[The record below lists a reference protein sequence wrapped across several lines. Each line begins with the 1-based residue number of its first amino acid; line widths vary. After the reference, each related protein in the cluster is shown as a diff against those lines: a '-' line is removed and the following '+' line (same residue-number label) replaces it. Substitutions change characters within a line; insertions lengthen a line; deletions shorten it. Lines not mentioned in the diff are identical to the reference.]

1 MNNKCKDCFYY
12 TQNLKISECRHSHSI
27 YFPYWDDIY
36 EDKDCPEFVNREEK
50 YAEIK
55 KDIEKFIYDNKQ
67 ILNIQNDMLGI
78 GEKVYIVVDNKLK
91 FDAHNV
97 MEHWYAQD
105 DIIIRCPIFGVMYM
119 EDGTKLYNIKINGD
133 VYQIPCYD
141 SYCETKR
148 SNDLKYIN
156 RTTEGTTVVK
166 YGKLEVNPNGD
177 YQEVLTNTDYFAF
190 YDYKDA
196 VKRFRWLFKFRF
208 MKIKDE
214 LDNLIKNMN
223 MTIDYLDEDISVD
236 TNEYNEAVRKSL
248 VAQYGGCCDNG

>member
-1 MNNKCKDCFYY
+1 MERQLPIFRRCG
-12 TQNLKISECRHSHSI
+12 
-27 YFPYWDDIY
+27 
-36 EDKDCPEFVNREEK
+36 V
-50 YAEIK
+50 
-55 KDIEKFIYDNKQ
+55 
-67 ILNIQNDMLGI
+67 
-78 GEKVYIVVDNKLK
+78 GEKVYIVLDNKLK

-105 DIIIRCPIFGVMYM
+105 DIIIRCPIIGVMFM

-141 SYCETKR
+141 SYCRTKR
-148 SNDLKYIN
+148 TNDLTIIN
-156 RTTEGTTVVK
+156 QTTEGSKVVK

-196 VKRFRWLFKFRF
+196 VKRFRWMFKFRF

-223 MTIDYLDEDISVD
+223 MAIDYLDDDISVD
-236 TNEYNEAVRKSL
+236 TDEYNEAVKKSYPGFFDDIISL
-248 VAQYGGCCDNG
+248 GAKVELK

>member
-12 TQNLKISECRHSHSI
+12 THNLKTSECRHYKSI
-27 YFPYWDDIY
+27 YFPRWY
-36 EDKDCPEFVNREEK
+36 ELHEDEDCPEFVDREEK
-50 YAEIK
+50 YAVIK
-55 KDIEKFIYDNKQ
+55 KDIEKFISDNKQ

-78 GEKVYIVVDNKLK
+78 GEKVYIVLDNKLK

-105 DIIIRCPIFGVMYM
+105 DIIIRCPIIGVMYM

-141 SYCETKR
+141 SYCETKK
-148 SNDLKYIN
+148 SNDLKCIN
-156 RTTEGTTVVK
+156 QTSEGTTVVQ
-166 YGKLEVNPNGD
+166 YGKIEVNPNGD

-196 VKRFRWLFKFRF
+196 VKRFRYLFKHRF

-236 TNEYNEAVRKSL
+236 TDEYNEAVRKSL

>member
-12 TQNLKISECRHSHSI
+12 THNLKTSECRHSHSI
-27 YFPYWDDIY
+27 YFPYWDELY
-36 EDKDCPEFVNREEK
+36 EDKDCPEFVDREEK

-55 KDIEKFIYDNKQ
+55 KDIEKFISDNKQ

-78 GEKVYIVVDNKLK
+78 GEKVYVVLDNKLK

-105 DIIIRCPIFGVMYM
+105 DIIIRCPIIGAMFM

-141 SYCETKR
+141 SYCETKK

-156 RTTEGTTVVK
+156 QTTEGTTVVK

-223 MTIDYLDEDISVD
+223 MAIDYLDDDISVD
-236 TNEYNEAVRKSL
+236 TDEYNEAVRKSL

>member
-12 TQNLKISECRHSHSI
+12 THNLKTSECRHSHSI
-27 YFPYWDDIY
+27 YFPHWDELHGD
-36 EDKDCPEFVNREEK
+36 EDCPEFVDRKEK
-50 YAEIK
+50 YDEIK
-55 KDIEKFIYDNKQ
+55 KDIEKFISDNKQ
-67 ILNIQNDMLGI
+67 ILNIQNNMLGI
-78 GEKVYIVVDNKLK
+78 GKNVYIVLDNKLK

-105 DIIIRCPIFGVMYM
+105 DIIIRCPIIGVMFM

-133 VYQIPCYD
+133 IYQIPCYD
-141 SYCETKR
+141 SYCETKK
-148 SNDLKYIN
+148 SNDLKCIN
-156 RTTEGTTVVK
+156 QTTEGTTVVK

-223 MTIDYLDEDISVD
+223 MAIDYLDDDISVD
-236 TNEYNEAVRKSL
+236 TDEYNEAVKKS
-248 VAQYGGCCDNG
+248 YGDKYGYTEG

>member
-1 MNNKCKDCFYY
+1 MLFKSIIE
-12 TQNLKISECRHSHSI
+12 KIAE
-27 YFPYWDDIY
+27 DDNISY
-36 EDKDCPEFVNREEK
+36 EEAEK
-50 YAEIK
+50 YIK
-55 KDIEKFIYDNKQ
+55 K

-78 GEKVYIVVDNKLK
+78 GEKVYIVLENKLK

-105 DIIIRCPIFGVMYM
+105 DIIIRCPIIGVMFM

-141 SYCETKR
+141 SYCKTKK
-148 SNDLKYIN
+148 SNDLKCIN
-156 RTTEGTTVVK
+156 QTTEGTTVVK
-166 YGKLEVNPNGD
+166 YGKLGVNPNGDD

-196 VKRFRWLFKFRF
+196 VKRFRYLFKHRF

-223 MTIDYLDEDISVD
+223 MAIDYLDDDISVD
-236 TNEYNEAVRKSL
+236 TDEYNEAVRKSL
-248 VAQYGGCCDNG
+248 VVQYGGCCDNG

>member
-1 MNNKCKDCFYY
+1 MLFKSIIEKIAKDD
-12 TQNLKISECRHSHSI
+12 NIS
-27 YFPYWDDIY
+27 Y
-36 EDKDCPEFVNREEK
+36 EEAEK
-50 YAEIK
+50 Y
-55 KDIEKFIYDNKQ
+55 IEK
-67 ILNIQNDMLGI
+67 ILNIQNNMLGI
-78 GEKVYIVVDNKLK
+78 GKNVYIVLDNKLK

-105 DIIIRCPIFGVMYM
+105 DIIIRCPIINVMFM

-133 VYQIPCYD
+133 VYQIPCFD
-141 SYCETKR
+141 SYCETKK
-148 SNDLKYIN
+148 SNDLKFIN
-156 RTTEGTTVVK
+156 QTNEGTIVVK

-196 VKRFRWLFKFRF
+196 VKRFRYLFKHRF

-223 MTIDYLDEDISVD
+223 MTIDYLDDDISVD
-236 TNEYNEAVRKSL
+236 TDEYNEAVRKSL
-248 VAQYGGCCDNG
+248 VAQYGGCCNNG